1 MESLIGILC
10 EKYDTRPE
18 LVSQLLSRMEKK
30 SYGYHEVVIGLHQR
44 KQYYYIISEGIW
56 RSYRIFDGE
65 ERTLWFE
72 RYGDILYSEASEDY
86 IIESISASSAYII
99 SKTDLDAFC
108 QESHEISNLIRNILE
123 QYYFQITE
131 WLVMLCQPTARARYL
146 TVLEKD
152 PEVFQLVPQKYI
164 ASCLGMTPQSLSR
177 IRRQLV
183 KQGIS

>member
-1 MESLIGILC
+1 MELLISILC
-10 EKYDTRPE
+10 AKYGVSST
-18 LVSQLLSRMEKK
+18 LVYQLLSHMEKRT
-30 SYGYHEVVIGLHQR
+30 YTPHEMVIGLQAR

-56 RSYRIFDGE
+56 RGYRIFDGE

-72 RYGDILYSEASEDY
+72 RYGDIVYSEASEDY
-86 IIESISASSAYII
+86 MIESISISSAYVI
-99 SKTDLDAFC
+99 SKEDLDAIC
-108 QESHEISNLIRNILE
+108 VASHEISNLIRVILE

-131 WLVMLCQPTARARYL
+131 WLIMLCQPTARARYL

-177 IRRQLV
+177 IRRQIV
-183 KQGIS
+183 K

>member
-1 MESLIGILC
+1 MEALIPILC
-10 EKYDTRPE
+10 EKYGVSPE
-18 LVSQLLSRMEKK
+18 LIALLLSRMEKK
-30 SYGYHEVVIGLHQR
+30 SYGYHDIVIGLQER
-44 KQYYYIISEGIW
+44 KQYYYIINEGIW
-56 RSYRIFDGE
+56 RAYRLFDGE

-86 IIESISASSAYII
+86 IIESISDSSAYVI

-108 QESHEISNLIRNILE
+108 EESHEISNLVRTVLE

-183 KQGIS
+183 KQNIS